1 MHLHPRGMT
10 TGTPPHKQQLHR
22 HPSTTAATPP
32 PIPAAKSSHRYTV
45 VSSYLWTLEIQST
58 AQTLSLTYQTYNS
71 TPIVTKLYTYSTYI
85 QQPLIQLPSLQLA
98 EIIFWWMDMT
108 KMKRLQNEGT
118 AECSFRPFYVLLGNR
133 TCDGSMLPKLHIK
146 RDRKS
151 SAEIVSNAS
160 RYTSLSLYSI

>member
-1 MHLHPRGMT
+1 MRLHPREMT
-10 TGTPPHKQQLHR
+10 TGAPPHKQQLHR
-22 HPSTTAATPP
+22 HPGTTAATPP
-32 PIPAAKSSHRYTV
+32 PIPTAKSSHSYTV
-45 VSSYLWTLEIQST
+45 VPLYLWALEIQST
-58 AQTLSLTYQTYNS
+58 TQILSLTYQTYNS
-71 TPIVTKLYTYSTYI
+71 TPIVTKPYTYSTH
-85 QQPLIQLPSLQLA
+85 SLQLA

-133 TCDGSMLPKLHIK
+133 TCDGSMLSKLHIK